1 MQQLKDV
8 HGLVRAKNLIRG
20 AYQKYRRV
28 RDLRENRLVKSI
40 AVSSFNYVDLDVEND
55 IYIDAAKIKEEYIRL
70 AKKKPEI
77 ESFMS
82 DLGGEDAVKRF
93 NTFFQKL
100 QVLFEEICNDGEDR
114 KKDEVILEWLI
125 NKSQINQINK
135 VLAELESQ
143 RKSVEKFYEPIK
155 KFETV
160 LNYFLRD
167 SRKKVS
173 INSVGILRID
183 GLRNEVGWNHLSSGE
198 RQLLVLFANAS
209 FARANGGVLIID
221 EPEVSLHLKWQEI
234 LVEKLMEINNHNQVI
249 LATHSP
255 EIVGL
260 FHDKCIFV
268 G

>member
-1 MQQLKDV
+1 
-8 HGLVRAKNLIRG
+8 
-20 AYQKYRRV
+20 
-28 RDLRENRLVKSI
+28 
-40 AVSSFNYVDLDVEND
+40 
-55 IYIDAAKIKEEYIRL
+55 
-70 AKKKPEI
+70 
-77 ESFMS
+77 MS

-167 SRKKVS
+167 SRKKY
-173 INSVGILRID
+173 
-183 GLRNEVGWNHLSSGE
+183 
-198 RQLLVLFANAS
+198 QLIQL
-209 FARANGGVLIID
+209 
-221 EPEVSLHLKWQEI
+221 EYCE
-234 LVEKLMEINNHNQVI
+234 
-249 LATHSP
+249 
-255 EIVGL
+255 
-260 FHDKCIFV
+260 
-268 G
+268 